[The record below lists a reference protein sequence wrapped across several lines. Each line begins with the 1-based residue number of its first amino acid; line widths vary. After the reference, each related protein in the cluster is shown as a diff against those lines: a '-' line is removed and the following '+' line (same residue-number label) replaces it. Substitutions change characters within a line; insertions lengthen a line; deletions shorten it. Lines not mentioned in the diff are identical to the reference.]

1 MNECLKIE
9 NTNEKESHIINEK
22 LNMNECLKI
31 DYITENESN
40 TMTENLNMNENLENE
55 IMIDIELYMMG
66 IEKKCMNDDSYI
78 EDIAEMEHC
87 FIKVQELNINEN
99 SFNDLQKMNGK

>member
-1 MNECLKIE
+1 MILNTNECLKIE

-40 TMTENLNMNENLENE
+40 TMTENLNINENLEIE
-55 IMIDIELYMMG
+55 IMTDIEHCMIR
-66 IEKKCMNDDSYI
+66 IEKKYMNDG
-78 EDIAEMEHC
+78 
-87 FIKVQELNINEN
+87 F
-99 SFNDLQKMNGK
+99 